1 MLIFDFLKMGLG
13 IISPSNYVYD
23 FLQEMFFTL
32 YSIKG
37 YFPYKTIFCF
47 KVALDVFLMNFLFK
61 KMFHSQDIP
70 RFVCFVKSP
79 DSKI

>member
-1 MLIFDFLKMGLG
+1 MFL
-13 IISPSNYVYD
+13 
-23 FLQEMFFTL
+23 TL

-79 DSKI
+79 DFEI

>member
-1 MLIFDFLKMGLG
+1 MFL
-13 IISPSNYVYD
+13 
-23 FLQEMFFTL
+23 TL

-37 YFPYKTIFCF
+37 YFPYKTIFF
-47 KVALDVFLMNFLFK
+47 FFVALDVFLMNFLFK

-79 DSKI
+79 DFEI